1 MILGLHHVSMKCGT
15 QAEFLEAKAFYT
27 GVLGF
32 SVVREWPEG
41 VMIGFGNGMI
51 EIFSNGDGVRSL
63 GAIRH
68 VAFATDDADAAARR
82 VAEAG
87 YEVFDGPRDV
97 VIRSD
102 PPYPARVAF
111 CRGPLGEEIEFFE
124 ER

>member
-1 MILGLHHVSMKCGT
+1 
-15 QAEFLEAKAFYT
+15 
-27 GVLGF
+27 
-32 SVVREWPEG
+32 
-41 VMIGFGNGMI
+41 MIGFGNGMI